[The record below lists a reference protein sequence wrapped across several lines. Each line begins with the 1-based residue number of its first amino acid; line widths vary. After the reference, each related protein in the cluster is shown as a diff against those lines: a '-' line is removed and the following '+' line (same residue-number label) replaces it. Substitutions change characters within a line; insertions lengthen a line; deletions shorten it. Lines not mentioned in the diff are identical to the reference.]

1 MSESVCWRG
10 RRRLE
15 LGPDLVCGNNS
26 VAFEDRIKLIGSK
39 RADVID
45 GAGGPVNFNAVDL
58 GGRAE
63 TEMLAQIVLR

>member
-15 LGPDLVCGNNS
+15 FGPDLVCGNDS
-26 VAFEDRIKLIGSK
+26 VAFEHGVELIGGK

-45 GAGGPVNFNAVDL
+45 GAGGPVNFNAVDFR
-58 GGRAE
+58 GRAE
-63 TEMLAQIVLR
+63 TEVLAQIVLR